1 LSELSEKASEGRE
14 QVVRGGEFES
24 RVGKQLGELF
34 GTIESHKQM
43 EGFSGV
49 HWRVDFLVDSNL
61 VIEVFVQRRLETK
74 VNSTFLRFVDLNR
87 KLPRIK
93 AALVLEELY
102 VGFHKSQGKKFFPT
116 SEYRTMLLHGFPIV
130 AVQDLEKLVSFKNG
144 EKTAVEISSRPS
156 EFQLKAL
163 FPAKRLVGPKIL
175 EYLAKGPAPRR
186 EIATAIGRVPSL
198 IEDAI
203 KLLPE
208 LKKVSNYYGLSEDEI
223 YKLLI
228 RKKSKSRTQE
238 RQVRLWLEE
247 KYLKLI
253 EERGPVR
260 TSEFAA
266 EYGLG
271 YNALGH
277 FLHRLC
283 EEGKIRR
290 IRKGEWGSSE
300 PHNQAKLD

>member
-1 LSELSEKASEGRE
+1 LSELSGKVSEGRE

-24 RVGKQLGELF
+24 RVGKQLSELF

-49 HWRVDFLVDSNL
+49 HWKVDFLVDSNL
-61 VIEVFVQRRLETK
+61 VIEVSVQRRLETK
-74 VNSTFLRFVDLNR
+74 VNSTFLRFVDLTR

-130 AVQDLEKLVSFKNG
+130 AVNDLAKLVSFNKG
-144 EKTAVEISSRPS
+144 ETTAFEISSRPS
-156 EFQLKAL
+156 EFQLKAM
-163 FPAKRLVGPKIL
+163 FPAKHLLGPKIL
-175 EYLAKGPAPRR
+175 EFLARGPAPRR
-186 EIATAIGRVPSL
+186 KIASAIGRSPFLVD
-198 IEDAI
+198 DAM
-203 KLLPE
+203 KLLPKV
-208 LKKVSNYYGLSEDEI
+208 KKVSNYYGLSEDEI
-223 YKLLI
+223 YRLLI
-228 RKKSKSRTQE
+228 RKKSKSMTQE
-238 RQVRLWLEE
+238 RQIRLWLEE

-253 EERGPVR
+253 EERGQVR

-283 EEGKIRR
+283 REGRIRR

-300 PHNQAKLD
+300 PRNQAKLD